1 MKSATTWILLL
12 LFLPVLALHAQDA
25 FEVPKSKVIRN
36 IGGADYYIHT
46 VAKGQ
51 TVYKISK
58 TYGIAADELI
68 RLNPEISDGIRVN
81 QELKIPAGKAASKTP
96 VVQEQQPT
104 PPPAAAE
111 TAEKPADIP
120 GKPCGTDPSVKKD
133 VYDVAFM
140 MHFFLG
146 DTDTLEMNNL
156 PEDPA
161 QVYRP
166 FQFIQFYEGFL
177 MGVDSL
183 KKSGLP
189 VRIHVYDVSS
199 DTGRT
204 KKFLENPELKKMDL
218 IIGLMY
224 HRNFQIVA
232 EFSRQNGIPIVS
244 PVSERE
250 SQVAGNPMVIKVRP
264 SASSLVPEVAAM
276 IIEQYPEANLVIV
289 RNPQS
294 RFREM
299 ADQLQKTCGAGGMN
313 AAVTESHT
321 MTDHLQKEQLNIVA
335 IFSENKSTILDL
347 MTQLNGIKTQYN
359 LSVFGLPGWDRIDG
373 LEVDY
378 LVSLRTHMAAPY
390 FIDYDRSDVN
400 NFIRGFQETIKT
412 DPDPLA
418 FIGYDVAQYF
428 LSALVKYGASFPSCM
443 KEYDPELLETRYEFA
458 KTALGGYENQHWS
471 LFYYENF
478 RVYSATD
485 R

>member
-1 MKSATTWILLL
+1 MKRTTTWILLL
-12 LFLPVLALHAQDA
+12 LVLPVLALQAQDA
-25 FEVPKSKVIRN
+25 FEVPRSKVIRN
-36 IGGADYYIHT
+36 MDGVDYYIHT

-68 RLNPEISDGIRVN
+68 RLNPEISDGLRIN
-81 QELKIPAGKAASKTP
+81 QELRIPTGKTTSKAP
-96 VVQEQQPT
+96 VVKEKT
-104 PPPAAAE
+104 PPPPIPVAE
-111 TAEKPADIP
+111 TPEKPADIP
-120 GKPCGTDPSVKKD
+120 EKPCGTDPSVKKE

-146 DTDTLEMNNL
+146 DTDTLDMNNL
-156 PEDPA
+156 PDDPA

-199 DTGRT
+199 DTGKT
-204 KKFLENPELKKMDL
+204 KKFLENQELKKMDL

-232 EFSRQNGIPIVS
+232 EFARQNQIPIVS

-250 SQVAGNPMVIKVRP
+250 SQVVSNPMVIKVRP
-264 SASSLVPEVAAM
+264 SSRSLVPKVAANIM
-276 IIEQYPEANLVIV
+276 EQYPDANLVIV

-294 RFREM
+294 RFRDM
-299 ADQLQKTCGAGGMN
+299 ADQLQKICSAGGMK
-313 AAVTESHT
+313 AVVTESSA
-321 MTDHLQKEQLNIVA
+321 MTDQLQKEQLNIVA
-335 IFSENKSTILDL
+335 IFSENKSAILDL
-347 MTQLNGIKTQYN
+347 MTQLNGIKSQYN
-359 LSVFGLPGWDRIDG
+359 LSVYGLPNWDRIDG

-378 LVSLRTHMAAPY
+378 LVSLRTHMVEPY
-390 FIDYDRSDVN
+390 FIDYDRIDVN
-400 NFIRGFQETIKT
+400 SFVRGFQENIKT

-418 FIGYDVAQYF
+418 FIGFDVAQYF
-428 LSALVKYGASFPSCM
+428 LTALMKYGTSFPPCM
-443 KEYDPELLETRYEFA
+443 KEYDPAMLETRYEFV
-458 KTALGGYENQHWS
+458 KTEAGGYENQHWS
-471 LFYYENF
+471 VFYYENF
-478 RVYSATD
+478 RVYDAMNK
-485 R
+485 